1 MTRVPARAVKA
12 IMGEVGGVLV
22 KYFEKIPLLQF
33 LTLSLVKNS
42 AKVLKSLSPR
52 KGGDKAGR
60 DPWKN
65 LSTRAAPD

>member
-42 AKVLKSLSPR
+42 AKVLKSLSPPQR
-52 KGGDKAGR
+52 GR
-60 DPWKN
+60 
-65 LSTRAAPD
+65 